1 MRDDGRDAGHRAF
14 IGARIWWPTAV
25 VRKGGSYRE
34 EGSRGDTPRLS
45 DSIII
50 MPHFFNMNTGEQ
62 GRAAYSHPRKN
73 KNTYTARSTPA
84 KDGQRGEGGGTCPE
98 RGEEAAAL
106 ASGWRR
112 IRWSA

>member
-1 MRDDGRDAGHRAF
+1 MRRGISFAMRDDGRDAGHRAF

-50 MPHFFNMNTGEQ
+50 MPHFFNMNT
-62 GRAAYSHPRKN
+62 RVSM
-73 KNTYTARSTPA
+73 ARSRDRA
-84 KDGQRGEGGGTCPE
+84 RLLHSILVVRGRLVELPGAG
-98 RGEEAAAL
+98 
-106 ASGWRR
+106 
-112 IRWSA
+112 